1 MNALLREGPVIS
13 TAALSV
19 DLSLLESVQRELR
32 SMPYILSVDSKL
44 FVIRMFHSLYA
55 DMLLLM
61 ALMLIGFASVI
72 AIGVVYN
79 TVMVALAERS
89 WELASLRVLGFTQG
103 EVFQMLLVELTLQII
118 VAIPFG
124 VLLGYYMNSA
134 MLAGL
139 PEDQYHFPIIL
150 QPYAVASCA
159 GILIASAAVS
169 SFLVWQR
176 IKKLDLVSVLKVR
189 E

>member
-1 MNALLREGPVIS
+1 MGPPSLVSWACAHAL
-13 TAALSV
+13 
-19 DLSLLESVQRELR
+19 
-32 SMPYILSVDSKL
+32 
-44 FVIRMFHSLYA
+44 
-55 DMLLLM
+55 
-61 ALMLIGFASVI
+61 
-72 AIGVVYN
+72 
-79 TVMVALAERS
+79 
-89 WELASLRVLGFTQG
+89 QG
-103 EVFQMLLVELTLQII
+103 
-118 VAIPFG
+118 
-124 VLLGYYMNSA
+124 
-134 MLAGL
+134 LAGL